1 MNFYLCLLQCC
12 ARDDC
17 VGQNRSDLIDTVRLI
32 VVVVRR
38 GVAESNASV
47 APLFKGIDIVCQ
59 LVCCASIVRISILFR
74 LFPVHG
80 VDFFTSWCD
89 E

>member
-1 MNFYLCLLQCC
+1 M
-12 ARDDC
+12 
-17 VGQNRSDLIDTVRLI
+17 VRLFE
-32 VVVVRR
+32 VVVRT
-38 GVAESNASV
+38 GVAESNASA
-47 APLFKGIDIVCQ
+47 APLFKGINIVCQ